1 MRGLD
6 EARQL
11 YLQRGAQLIHE
22 RFPEY
27 EGRIAVGLCGHGSEC
42 FGYDDE
48 LSRDHD
54 FTPGFCLWLT
64 AEDDRLIGVELSRAY
79 RELHIERAQKR
90 SELAERSRGVNRID
104 LFFRRYTG
112 SDGAPQS
119 WEQWLY
125 LPSYALAEASN
136 GQVWRDELGEFSRQ
150 RELIRTGMPEDV
162 RLKKLAARA
171 ALMAQAGQYNFTRCI
186 KHGQQGAAMLALTE
200 FVKAASDMIYLLNRA
215 HMPYYKWAFR
225 GMEELGA
232 LSDMRPALEFLLLG
246 ENDEEGLNVKA
257 GVVEDICAAVIKE
270 LQKQRLSH
278 GNWDYMEPHA
288 FEITEHIQNPQIRA
302 LHIMEG

>member
-64 AEDDRLIGVELSRAY
+64 AEDDRRIGVELSRAY

-90 SELAERSRGVNRID
+90 SELAESSRGVNRID

-112 SDGAPQS
+112 SDGAPES

-288 FEITEHIQNPQIRA
+288 FEITEHIENPQIRA
-302 LHIMEG
+302 LHVMEG

>member
-27 EGRIAVGLCGHGSEC
+27 EGCIAVGLCGHGSEC